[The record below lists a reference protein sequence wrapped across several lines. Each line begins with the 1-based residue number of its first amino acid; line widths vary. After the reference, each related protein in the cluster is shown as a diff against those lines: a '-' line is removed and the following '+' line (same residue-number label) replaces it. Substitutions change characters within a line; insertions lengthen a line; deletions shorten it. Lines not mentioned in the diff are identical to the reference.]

1 MASFVPIPVPLGS
14 PPGPNQ
20 WFYGAPVV
28 LALDPQYVVPLT
40 VLANTLF
47 KNRTSFETIPQVK

>member
-1 MASFVPIPVPLGS
+1 MGIGPISLTISLWQVHTNLMASGEPIPAPLGS

-28 LALDPQYVVPLT
+28 LALDPQ
-40 VLANTLF
+40 
-47 KNRTSFETIPQVK
+47 